1 MAAMTWNPIP
11 RYSVLRPPSSDPRV
25 GGWWPGPGLAKMRR
39 LPDLGRDRWRNG
51 GVVGCDGFP
60 LSSLSSLWVSS
71 LPLHEGNKVTQARS
85 ISCEQWSGNDGTD
98 GNLLLSSS
106 SSSSSSTFPVM
117 WGAKKKKR
125 IPLINYLVAANM
137 LPYLLFQRLAFVRYC
152 PTLRDARTIDGNNL
166 PSSVECISGCWI
178 CTV

>member
-117 WGAKKKKR
+117 WGAKKKKKKK
-125 IPLINYLVAANM
+125 
-137 LPYLLFQRLAFVRYC
+137 
-152 PTLRDARTIDGNNL
+152 GS
-166 PSSVECISGCWI
+166 PSSTTWLRQTCYLISFFS
-178 CTV
+178 V